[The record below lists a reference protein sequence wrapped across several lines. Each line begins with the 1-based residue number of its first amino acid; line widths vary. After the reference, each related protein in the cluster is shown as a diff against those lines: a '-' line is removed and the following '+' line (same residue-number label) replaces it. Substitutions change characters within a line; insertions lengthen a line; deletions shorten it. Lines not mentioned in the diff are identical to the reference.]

1 MAPLCQFDKRTD
13 GEIMWGNSSLS
24 LRAYAFKVVT
34 PIAGLMLLVV
44 ALSENYLMDLMAK
57 RSLATQIEENC
68 RFEANILNWRIKGIS
83 DFADSLATNDLI
95 INGLVDIAGRGSYL
109 PAFIRSLKLPV
120 HGDAKIYIV
129 NFKGNV
135 VLSSSSEE
143 DSLEQR
149 FEVPMKSGVILSTS
163 TLKVVSPIIRWGQP
177 EGAIIVQYPATSFK
191 DLFAI
196 VGLEESL
203 VVTTKDNKVAYSSN
217 PTMEL
222 SPNRTFITGSSEWV
236 QVKRQIGFSGAILI
250 CMAHVDSASEILG
263 DTLWIEIFGLLA
275 ALVFFIIL
283 ISLSITSIVRPLTRV
298 AEQIAAVSDIGSL
311 DNEIDTSGPHEI
323 SQIARTYNTMA
334 KKLKDSHFQKDKL
347 AQSLRKAQKLEAVG
361 QLAGG
366 IAHEINTPLQ
376 YIGDNVRFVKDASH
390 DLISLIHLYESLKQK
405 VSNQDGLAAMAS
417 EIDSFRHDIDDI
429 YLQEEVP
436 EAINQT
442 LSGIQQVVEIVSAM
456 KEFSHPGKK
465 TPTLHNLN
473 ASLENTIAVSRNE
486 WKHIAEIRTDFDQ
499 NLPAVMCNIAEM
511 NQVFLNV
518 LVNAAH
524 AIASVKD
531 RSGLGT
537 ITVSTGVEDKFAIVR
552 IQDTGTGIPEGVQDQ
567 VFNPFFTTKEV
578 GVGTGQGLAIA
589 YDIVVHRHR
598 GLLTFE
604 TVQGEGTTFIIR
616 LPVGSPD

>member
-1 MAPLCQFDKRTD
+1 M
-13 GEIMWGNSSLS
+13 GNSSLS
-24 LRAYAFKVVT
+24 LRAYAFNVVT
-34 PIAGLMLLVV
+34 PIAGLFLLVI
-44 ALSENYLMDLMAK
+44 ALSENYLVDLMAK
-57 RSLATQIEENC
+57 RSLATQVEENS
-68 RFEANILNWRIKGIS
+68 RFEASILNWRIKGIS
-83 DFADSLATNDLI
+83 DFADTLATNDLI

-120 HGDAKIYIV
+120 HGDAKIYLV

-149 FEVPMKSGVILSTS
+149 FEVPMKSAVILSTS
-163 TLKVVSPIIRWGQP
+163 ALKVVSPIIRWGQP

-196 VGLEESL
+196 AGMEESH
-203 VVTTKDNKVAYSSN
+203 VVTTTKDNKVVYSSN

-236 QVKRQIGFSGAILI
+236 QVKRQLDFSGAILI

-263 DTLWIEIFGLLA
+263 DARWIEILGLLA

-283 ISLSITSIVRPLTRV
+283 ISLSINLVVRPLTRV
-298 AEQIAAVSDIGSL
+298 AEQIAAVSDIGCL

-334 KKLKDSHFQKDKL
+334 KKLKDSQFQKDKL
-347 AQSLRKAQKLEAVG
+347 TQSLRQAQKLEAVG

-456 KEFSHPGKK
+456 KEFSHPGTK

-473 ASLENTIAVSRNE
+473 TTLENTIAVSRNE
-486 WKHIAEIRTDFDQ
+486 WKHIAEIRKDFDQ

-524 AIASVKD
+524 AIGSVKD

-578 GVGTGQGLAIA
+578 GVGTGQGLVIA
-589 YDIVVHRHR
+589 YDIVVQKHR